1 MSTERTREAGAT
13 FASLLVTCSH
23 QTALLKLAD
32 GGKCPFVFFFSP
44 RLLIIERCL
53 GLGEFKKILELDEV
67 KKGAKHVYL
76 DILEMLKWVKK
87 EQYLLRHWK
96 PGGKIKMG

>member
-1 MSTERTREAGAT
+1 M
-13 FASLLVTCSH
+13 
-23 QTALLKLAD
+23 
-32 GGKCPFVFFFSP
+32 
-44 RLLIIERCL
+44 
-53 GLGEFKKILELDEV
+53 GEFKKILELDEV